1 MSIHRQ
7 KVSMKK
13 KLYRFVSLFTV
24 INLVVEIFFPAVS
37 YALTSGPSQPEHVQF
52 APVGANNSVDLFS
65 GDFSYNIPL
74 FELPGPDGGYPF
86 NLTYQAG
93 VGVEEE
99 ASWVGLGWN
108 LTPGAINRQM
118 RGLPDEFKGDTI
130 RQKIERKANTTVSFS
145 PGANLALELFGY
157 EKDKANK
164 LRSIFKNTPLGG
176 VNLSGGLSLS
186 IRYNN
191 YTGMG
196 YSFTPTFS
204 YGMDVVQSN
213 LTNVGIGVGRS
224 HNLTIDSENGITG
237 GNNNT
242 INFNLSGGASQ
253 EYKEIDTEHGK
264 SGTIIASQINAKL
277 GFSSGTQ
284 YNSRQ
289 GLLSEGYGL
298 STSLGKSKTNILSR
312 RTTNSSVGLS
322 GNWSLDY
329 TNNGYMPSIA
339 TPTLVSSVSFL
350 AKVGLPPKGIYGGNF
365 NISGTLTTQ
374 NIRYDDVNNNS
385 ITNRAYGYNHSEEK
399 KGLMDINR
407 ERDKIIHKETK
418 TLPAPN
424 FTYDTYMVT
433 GQGLTG
439 MFRPYRGEIGVLG
452 DNYAKSI
459 TRSVAAGAD
468 VAVPIL
474 PSTDYHIGINL
485 EYTGGS
491 SVSTRDTQIGK
502 YGFKERKEGSMH
514 EPLYYKFQGEASIKP
529 INSLEKIGNHI
540 PVRFELNDDGSVQ
553 DDNITYSQVESDISN
568 DNSNISSLATATMNS
583 TVITTKTAT
592 LNPYFNQGRDSRNTL
607 IQEVTNE
614 YADYL
619 PEYTIEYTE
628 GTTENE
634 KLYRDK
640 QDTDESKELTKHL
653 ETHHLAGF
661 TCLNAGGSRYIYGLP
676 AYNYEQFEVVRSTDK
691 SSNNDSHLSKL
702 DSIGN
707 LGSGER
713 YSSRTKT
720 PAYPYAYLL
729 TSILGTDYIDV
740 DYNEDEGRGISKND
754 LGYWVKFGYQR
765 VHNDYDWRSPYTGVN
780 FTEGLHGTN
789 ADDKVSYA
797 FGKKDIFYVQK
808 VETKSHIAIFYT
820 SDRKDAISSNAI
832 NSDDENVEESN
843 GTGSVGTKKLKRL
856 DRIALFT
863 RAEYEANQDAGTP
876 IKEIHFDYEYELCS
890 GIPNVLEEDNGIGK
904 LTLKKIWF
912 TYQGVNRG
920 KLSPYEFEYYNAN
933 YPVNYSSSNP
943 ILAIPQISQDRW
955 GVFAPRGGSPEY
967 KTHAS
972 FPYVDQ
978 TLTETQRTDNVS
990 AWNLKEIKMPTGS
1003 RMRIEYESDDY
1014 AYVQDKKAMQMYP
1027 FSVEGNPFIS
1037 SSEETLSDTQL
1048 RIYFK
1053 LQENDIEDASQV
1065 GLTEEQAAKIVNRY
1079 LDGREQ
1085 VYVKTLIGLRENK
1098 DFEDM
1103 SAYLDIKPIV
1113 EEGIYTRGINQ
1124 ASGNYYGYITLKP
1137 AIDTKGRSYNPLT
1150 VAAWIKLKTEHSRLL
1165 LTNNEMNDNVSNPDW
1180 NQLTKFISTFQAVR
1194 EIRGNYYDIA
1204 KDRKWG
1210 RKIKHQ
1216 YSYIKLNNT
1225 KGYKYGG
1232 GYRVKSVEF
1241 WDGTGADYNSQSTY
1255 GQVYDYT
1262 TKENGKT
1269 ISSGVASYEP
1279 LTGGDEN
1286 ALRYAEKYIKDI
1298 PGKSKHAMGLTG
1310 YEFYV
1315 EYPVNEGYYPGA
1327 KIGYSKVTVKS
1338 LATAKKIEQINE
1350 FKDVSTTGLTINEF
1364 YTTRDFP
1371 TLAAQTDIDHQEDQ
1385 RTTHSL
1391 FPFYTKVKR
1400 SAGMSQGFV
1409 VEVNNMDGK
1418 PKAMYHY
1425 GQNDK
1430 GEVLY
1435 DKPISSSEYF
1445 YKTKQRGKHQ
1455 VLDNLCKVLVEEKN
1469 GVIKKEERLV
1479 GVEYD
1484 VFIDSRRSNTKTT
1497 RAGGNFNTTLISIEV
1512 LPTPITIPSLFFSS
1526 STEEESLNIITIN
1539 KVIYHSGILDYV
1551 KVSDGLSTSTT
1562 QNLLWDA
1569 NTGGVLLTSVNNN
1582 FDNKIYSYTIP
1593 AYTQYDEMGAAYR
1606 NIGLEFEVNAR
1617 YVNGGRMYNLEA
1629 PIPNELWTDEL
1640 VAGDELIIDCKQ
1652 GYGLRKAIYMGAD
1665 RTTQRFQFFV
1675 LDPLPTDFV
1684 GKIEGIIMRSG
1695 RRNLLAAS
1703 AGNITSLKDPTENRT
1718 QKTFAGKSTI
1728 TKEK

>member
-1 MSIHRQ
+1 MR
-7 KVSMKK
+7 KK
-13 KLYRFVSLFTV
+13 IQRFMALFTV

-118 RGLPDEFKGDTI
+118 RGLPDEFKGDSIT
-130 RQKIERKANTTVSFS
+130 QKIERKANTTVSFS

-164 LRSIFKNTPLGG
+164 LRSMFKNTPLGG

-213 LTNVGIGVGRS
+213 LTNVGIGGGRS
-224 HNLTIDSENGITG
+224 HNITVDSESGITG
-237 GNNNT
+237 GNTNS
-242 INFNLSGGASQ
+242 INFQLTSEETFAKGEN
-253 EYKEIDTEHGK
+253 ED
-264 SGTIIASQINAKL
+264 GTIKTLVSRQIKTGL
-277 GFSSGTQ
+277 GFSHGTQ

-289 GLLSEGYGL
+289 GLLSESYSL
-298 STSLGKSKTNILSR
+298 STSLKKTNYVSDNI
-312 RTTNSSVGLS
+312 SSGGLS
-322 GNWSLDY
+322 GGWSLDY

-339 TPTLVSSVSFL
+339 TPTLVNSVSFL
-350 AKVGLPPKGIYGGNF
+350 AKVGLPPKGIYGGGF
-365 NISGTLTTQ
+365 NIAGSLTTQ
-374 NIRYDDVNNNS
+374 NIRYDKDNL
-385 ITNRAYGYNHSEEK
+385 IENRAYGYNHSEEK

-433 GQGLTG
+433 GQGITG
-439 MFRPYRGEIGVLG
+439 MFRPYRGEVGVLG
-452 DNYAKSI
+452 DNYAKSVTKSEEGGI
-459 TRSVAAGAD
+459 D
-468 VAVPIL
+468 VASPIP
-474 PSTDYHIGINL
+474 PSIDYHIGINL

-491 SVSTRDTQIGK
+491 SVSGRDTQIGK
-502 YGFKERKEGSMH
+502 YGFKSKKDGSVH

-529 INSLEKIGNHI
+529 SNSLEKIGNHL
-540 PVRFELNDDGSVQ
+540 PVRFELDSKGNPQ
-553 DDNITYSQVESDISN
+553 PDNLIYSQVESDITDVNTTLSQ
-568 DNSNISSLATATMNS
+568 ISQATEAT
-583 TVITTKTAT
+583 TVVTKKNAV
-592 LNPYFNQGRDSRNTL
+592 LDPYFNQGRDSRNTL

-614 YADYL
+614 QAPFL
-619 PEYTIEYTE
+619 AEYTIQYKYGNQLFSLPRKNT
-628 GTTENE
+628 GSSVNE
-634 KLYRDK
+634 HIRD
-640 QDTDESKELTKHL
+640 
-653 ETHHLAGF
+653 HHLAGF
-661 TCLNAGGSRYIYGLP
+661 TCLNAGGSRYVYGLP
-676 AYNYEQFEVVRSTDK
+676 AYNYEQKEIVK
-691 SSNNDSHLSKL
+691 SNRYNGNNNDVNIDGDGSHISKL
-702 DSIGN
+702 
-707 LGSGER
+707 
-713 YSSRTKT
+713 SSLTDMDETEEYLNETTT

-740 DYNEDEGRGISKND
+740 DYNDEDGRGISTND
-754 LGYWVKFGYQR
+754 LGYWVKFGYER
-765 VHNDYDWRSPYTGVN
+765 VHSDYEWRSPYKGVN
-780 FTEGLHGTN
+780 FTEGLRNTN
-789 ADDKVSYA
+789 IDDKASYA
-797 FGKKDIFYVQK
+797 SGIKDIFYIQK

-820 SDRKDAISSNAI
+820 SDREDGKSAIITNQG
-832 NSDDENVEESN
+832 V
-843 GTGSVGTKKLKRL
+843 GGRGTKSLRKL

-863 RAEYEANQDAGTP
+863 RAEYEANQDAAKP
-876 IKEIHFDYEYELCS
+876 IKEIHFDYQYELCKET
-890 GIPNVLEEDNGIGK
+890 PNGAINEGEGK

-912 TYQGVNRG
+912 TYQGVSRG

-1003 RMRIEYESDDY
+1003 RMRIKYESDDY

-1497 RAGGNFNTTLISIEV
+1497 RAGGNYNTTLLEIAGI
-1512 LPTPITIPSLFFSS
+1512 PFPIPSLFFSS
-1526 STEEESLNIITIN
+1526 SGDEETVNITTIN
-1539 KVIYHSGILDYV
+1539 KIIYRSGILDYV

-1582 FDNKIYSYTIP
+1582 FDDKIYSYTIP

-1629 PIPNELWTDEL
+1629 PIPNELWTEEL
-1640 VAGDELIIDCKQ
+1640 VPGDELIIDCKQ

-1675 LDPLPTDFV
+1675 LDPLPTNFAGTIDCT
-1684 GKIEGIIMRSG
+1684 IMRSG

-1703 AGNITSLKDPTENRT
+1703 AGNITSLKDPTESRT
-1718 QKTFAGKSTI
+1718 KKTFAGKSTI